1 MATALSKRNL
11 VKTPI
16 ERFPTR
22 TVTFPLSP
30 SFSLVFLTARLDQ
43 KFNSHDVLTIKY
55 AGKIEE
61 TLNFIGS
68 GDPVKFDY
76 SGGGSTKT
84 WVGYVHKIIPSTVA
98 ENTTTIVCIAATYL
112 LKTTRQKIYKKVTA
126 DQIVEKVC
134 KQYGLKAVTQRHPR
148 VFSSISQ
155 AGQSDWQLLRRLAKQ
170 TGFGLKI
177 TGTTVYFMSKDKLS
191 SASASRAP
199 YFFKETAAPTVR
211 AIASMGTIV
220 EFTPEISDEAPD
232 MAGATV
238 DRVVGGLHSTNNKTI
253 ATKHK
258 IQPAK
263 KKTKGVVTPSK
274 KFLKK

>member
-1 MATALSKRNL
+1 MATALSKKNL

-22 TVTFPLSP
+22 AVTFPLSP
-30 SFSLVFLTARLDQ
+30 SFGLVFLTARLDQ
-43 KFNSHDVLTIKY
+43 QFNSHDVLTIKY

-68 GDPVKFDY
+68 GDPVEFEY
-76 SGGGSTKT
+76 SGAGSTKT

-98 ENTTTIVCIAATYL
+98 ENTTTIVCISATYL

-191 SASASRAP
+191 SASAERAP
-199 YFFKETAAPTVR
+199 YFFKENAANVR
-211 AIASMGTIV
+211 SIASMGTLI
-220 EFTPEISDEAPD
+220 EFTPQISDEAPD
-232 MAGATV
+232 MVGATV